1 MAATG
6 KRRTKTGKPGSD
18 PQGLTLSAHL
28 LTVMRGTNPAADE
41 QKGSDPAGQT
51 LVYRFKKKTKF
62 VTPDKFC
69 QPTQTN
75 LVNRIFLQVDRREFI
90 KTALGTGFAAAV
102 LMSTLMPRTNAAKDG
117 WQRALAWFR
126 ANGVA

>member
-1 MAATG
+1 M
-6 KRRTKTGKPGSD
+6 
-18 PQGLTLSAHL
+18 
-28 LTVMRGTNPAADE
+28 
-41 QKGSDPAGQT
+41 
-51 LVYRFKKKTKF
+51 
-62 VTPDKFC
+62 
-69 QPTQTN
+69 
-75 LVNRIFLQVDRREFI
+75 QVDRREFI